1 MILDRETKYR
11 IANGVLLC
19 GLYSSWDKLYVEFSI
34 FKTKMLIIRLLI
46 FKSAAVVVVI
56 EVEIPKGMSNKKV

>member
-1 MILDRETKYR
+1 MTYIVHGSYR
-11 IANGVLLC
+11 
-19 GLYSSWDKLYVEFSI
+19 LYVEFSI
-34 FKTKMLIIRLLI
+34 FKTKMLIIRLPI